1 MLAKRPRS
9 GMMGQLVP
17 SMAPPPAAQKSQ
29 RRRDRLLRLL
39 GGLTLLAPLGGCTLG
54 RELPN
59 IVYVA
64 IGANKDQLINA
75 ELKQALQDQLMKVGA
90 RYRQIHPDT
99 HFQYGIYPEDQMV
112 EVMRRRSW
120 SGLAPDLVLVN
131 GDTALR
137 LRQAGLVDPFP
148 ILKDQLA
155 IFNEEELRR
164 LRSPDGRLA
173 GLPVLVQTQLSCF
186 NRQRLS
192 EPPATLQELLNA
204 SANGHPMGLS
214 LDLYYLFWI
223 VGSTGALPAIDRAVL
238 GQPLNPAERQALTGW
253 LAWLQNASN
262 QQRVTFFPDQ
272 PTAEAEFKAGR
283 LDWIPCR
290 STVLP
295 QLRLVMG
302 SALGVAPLPDGEG
315 HRASPLNRLRVLALG
330 RSSSAAGRRRA
341 LAFSAYYLYAFAV
354 VRGAAA
360 TSQAVG
366 AWALA
371 VLLHLACLRPLAT
384 AALLAV
390 QMHPLAA
397 APILRPSICG
407 ANKACRF
414 QPIACPFRVEE
425 NAPVEFPI
433 ANRERKRFFCQTS
446 EPVDGPMPLR
456 HVGAVRG

>member
-120 SGLAPDLVLVN
+120 SGLAPDLLLVN

-341 LAFSAYYLYAFAV
+341 LAFSAYSVNPLTQRTLTLGSQTVLPANRFV
-354 VRGAAA
+354 TVPVQSSQVLAAMVTA
-360 TSQAVG
+360 ANQGLQANSLVT
-366 AWALA
+366 
-371 VLLHLACLRPLAT
+371 LLHTNDPRIPSLETLLTQLVFGETTPSGGAT
-384 AALLAV
+384 ELIRIL
-390 QMHPLAA
+390 Q
-397 APILRPSICG
+397 APP
-407 ANKACRF
+407 
-414 QPIACPFRVEE
+414 
-425 NAPVEFPI
+425 
-433 ANRERKRFFCQTS
+433 
-446 EPVDGPMPLR
+446 
-456 HVGAVRG
+456 

>member
-1 MLAKRPRS
+1 MLAKSPRS
-9 GMMGQLVP
+9 GMMGQIVP

-39 GGLTLLAPLGGCTLG
+39 GGLALLAPLGGCTLG

-59 IVYVA
+59 VVYVA
-64 IGANKDQLINA
+64 IGANKDQIINA
-75 ELKQALQDQLMKVGA
+75 ELKEEFQDQLVKVGA

-99 HFQYGIYPEDQMV
+99 HFQFGVYPEDQMV
-112 EVMRRRSW
+112 EVMRRRSR
-120 SGLAPDLVLVN
+120 SGLAPDLLLVN

-148 ILKDQLA
+148 IRKDQLA
-155 IFNEEELRR
+155 IFNKEELGR

-173 GLPVLVQTQLSCF
+173 GLPVLVQTQLGCF

-214 LDLYYLFWI
+214 LDIYYLFWI
-223 VGSTGALPAIDRAVL
+223 MGSTGALPAIDRAVL

-262 QQRVTFFPDQ
+262 QQRVTFFSDQ

-295 QLRLVMG
+295 QLRRVMG
-302 SALGVAPLPDGEG
+302 SALGVAPLPDGVG
-315 HRASPLNRLRVLALG
+315 HQASPINRLRVLALG

-341 LAFSAYYLYAFAV
+341 LAFSLYTVNPLTQRTLTLGSQTVLPANRFVTVPVQSSQVLAAMV
-354 VRGAAA
+354 AAA
-360 TSQAVG
+360 NQGLQANSLVTLVHTNDPRLPRVQTLLTELVFGESSPEG
-366 AWALA
+366 ASTELIKILQA
-371 VLLHLACLRPLAT
+371 RP
-384 AALLAV
+384 
-390 QMHPLAA
+390 
-397 APILRPSICG
+397 
-407 ANKACRF
+407 
-414 QPIACPFRVEE
+414 
-425 NAPVEFPI
+425 
-433 ANRERKRFFCQTS
+433 
-446 EPVDGPMPLR
+446 
-456 HVGAVRG
+456 

>member
-39 GGLTLLAPLGGCTLG
+39 GGLALLAPLGGCTLG

-59 IVYVA
+59 VVYVA
-64 IGANKDQLINA
+64 IGANEDQLINA
-75 ELKQALQDQLMKVGA
+75 ELKQSFQDQLMKVGA
-90 RYRQIHPDT
+90 RFRQIHPDT
-99 HFQYGIYPEDQMV
+99 HFQFGIYPEDQMV
-112 EVMRRRSW
+112 EVMRRRSR
-120 SGLAPDLVLVN
+120 SGLAPDLLLVN

-148 ILKDQLA
+148 VRKDQLA

-204 SANGHPMGLS
+204 SAKGHPMGLS

-262 QQRVTFFPDQ
+262 QQRVTLFPDQ

-295 QLRLVMG
+295 QLRQVMG

-315 HRASPLNRLRVLALG
+315 HLASPINRLRVLALG
-330 RSSSAAGRRRA
+330 RSSSAGGRRRA
-341 LAFSAYYLYAFAV
+341 LAFSFYSVNPLTQRTLTLGSQTVLPANRFVTVPVQSSQVLAAMV
-354 VRGAAA
+354 AAA
-360 TSQAVG
+360 NQG
-366 AWALA
+366 L
-371 VLLHLACLRPLAT
+371 
-384 AALLAV
+384 
-390 QMHPLAA
+390 Q
-397 APILRPSICG
+397 
-407 ANKACRF
+407 
-414 QPIACPFRVEE
+414 
-425 NAPVEFPI
+425 
-433 ANRERKRFFCQTS
+433 ANRLVTLVHTNDPRIPRMQTLLTELVFGES
-446 EPVDGPMPLR
+446 SPE
-456 HVGAVRG
+456 GASTKLIKILQARP

>member
-75 ELKQALQDQLMKVGA
+75 ELKQALQEQLMKVGA

-99 HFQYGIYPEDQMV
+99 HFQFGVYPEDQMV
-112 EVMRRRSW
+112 EVMRRRSR
-120 SGLAPDLVLVN
+120 SGLVPDLLIVN

-148 ILKDQLA
+148 IRKDQLA
-155 IFNEEELRR
+155 IFNDEELRR

-223 VGSTGALPAIDRAVL
+223 VGSTGSLPAIDRAVL
-238 GQPLNPAERQALTGW
+238 GQPLNPADRQAMTDW

-283 LDWIPCR
+283 IDWIPCR

-295 QLRLVMG
+295 QLRRVMG

-315 HRASPLNRLRVLALG
+315 HRASPINRLRVLALG

-341 LAFSAYYLYAFAV
+341 LTFSFYSVNPLTQ
-354 VRGAAA
+354 RTLTLG
-360 TSQAVG
+360 SQT
-366 AWALA
+366 
-371 VLLHLACLRPLAT
+371 VLPANRFVTVP
-384 AALLAV
+384 V
-390 QMHPLAA
+390 QSSQVLAA
-397 APILRPSICG
+397 MVAASNQGLQANSLVTLVHTNDPRIPRLQTLLTELVFGESSPEDASTELVQILQARP
-407 ANKACRF
+407 
-414 QPIACPFRVEE
+414 
-425 NAPVEFPI
+425 
-433 ANRERKRFFCQTS
+433 
-446 EPVDGPMPLR
+446 
-456 HVGAVRG
+456 

>member
-1 MLAKRPRS
+1 
-9 GMMGQLVP
+9 MGQLVP
-17 SMAPPPAAQKSQ
+17 SMAPPPAAKKSL

-39 GGLTLLAPLGGCTLG
+39 GGLALLAPLGGCTLG

-59 IVYVA
+59 VVYVA
-64 IGANKDQLINA
+64 IGANKDQIINA
-75 ELKQALQDQLMKVGA
+75 ELKQAFQDQLMKVGA
-90 RYRQIHPDT
+90 RFRQIHPDT
-99 HFQYGIYPEDQMV
+99 RFQFGVYPEDQMV
-112 EVMRRRSW
+112 EVMRRRSR
-120 SGLAPDLVLVN
+120 SGLAPDLLLVN

-148 ILKDQLA
+148 IRKDQLA
-155 IFNEEELRR
+155 IFNETELRR

-204 SANGHPMGLS
+204 TANGHPMGLS

-295 QLRLVMG
+295 QLRRVMG

-315 HRASPLNRLRVLALG
+315 HQASPINRLRVLALG

-341 LAFSAYYLYAFAV
+341 LAFSYYSVNPLTQRTLTLGSQTVLPANRFVTVPVQSSQVLAAMV
-354 VRGAAA
+354 AAA
-360 TSQAVG
+360 NQGLQANSLVTLVHTNDPRLPRLQTLLTELVFGESSPEG
-366 AWALA
+366 ASTELIEILQA
-371 VLLHLACLRPLAT
+371 RP
-384 AALLAV
+384 
-390 QMHPLAA
+390 
-397 APILRPSICG
+397 
-407 ANKACRF
+407 
-414 QPIACPFRVEE
+414 
-425 NAPVEFPI
+425 
-433 ANRERKRFFCQTS
+433 
-446 EPVDGPMPLR
+446 
-456 HVGAVRG
+456 

>member
-1 MLAKRPRS
+1 
-9 GMMGQLVP
+9 MGQLVP

-99 HFQYGIYPEDQMV
+99 HFQFGVYPEDQMV
-112 EVMRRRSW
+112 EVMRRRSR
-120 SGLAPDLVLVN
+120 SGLVPDLLIVN

-148 ILKDQLA
+148 IRKDQLA
-155 IFNEEELRR
+155 IFNDEELRR

-223 VGSTGALPAIDRAVL
+223 VGSTGSLPAIDRAVL
-238 GQPLNPAERQALTGW
+238 GQPLNPADRQAMTDW

-295 QLRLVMG
+295 QLRRVMG

-315 HRASPLNRLRVLALG
+315 HRASPINRLRVLALG

-341 LAFSAYYLYAFAV
+341 LTFSFYSVNPLTQ
-354 VRGAAA
+354 RTLTLG
-360 TSQAVG
+360 SQT
-366 AWALA
+366 
-371 VLLHLACLRPLAT
+371 VLPANRFVTVP
-384 AALLAV
+384 V
-390 QMHPLAA
+390 QSSQVLAA
-397 APILRPSICG
+397 MVAASNQGLQANSLVTLVHTNDPRIPRLQTLLTELVFGESSPEDASTELVQILQARP
-407 ANKACRF
+407 
-414 QPIACPFRVEE
+414 
-425 NAPVEFPI
+425 
-433 ANRERKRFFCQTS
+433 
-446 EPVDGPMPLR
+446 
-456 HVGAVRG
+456 

>member
-75 ELKQALQDQLMKVGA
+75 ELKQALQEQLMKVGA

-99 HFQYGIYPEDQMV
+99 HFQFGVYPEDQMV
-112 EVMRRRSW
+112 EVMRRRSR
-120 SGLAPDLVLVN
+120 SGLVPDLLIVN

-148 ILKDQLA
+148 IRKDQLA
-155 IFNEEELRR
+155 IFNDEELRR

-173 GLPVLVQTQLSCF
+173 GLPVLVQTHLSCF

-223 VGSTGALPAIDRAVL
+223 VGSTGSLPAIDRAVL
-238 GQPLNPAERQALTGW
+238 GQQLNPADRQAMTDW

-262 QQRVTFFPDQ
+262 QQRVTFFADQ
-272 PTAEAEFKAGR
+272 PNAEAEFKAGR
-283 LDWIPCR
+283 IDWIPCS

-295 QLRLVMG
+295 QLRRVMG

-315 HRASPLNRLRVLALG
+315 HRASPINRLRVLALG

-341 LAFSAYYLYAFAV
+341 LAFSFYSVNPLTQ
-354 VRGAAA
+354 RTLTLG
-360 TSQAVG
+360 SQT
-366 AWALA
+366 
-371 VLLHLACLRPLAT
+371 VLPANRFVTVP
-384 AALLAV
+384 V
-390 QMHPLAA
+390 QSSQVLAA
-397 APILRPSICG
+397 MVAASNQGLQANSLVTLVHTNDPRIPRLQTLLTELVFGESSPEDASTELVQILQARP
-407 ANKACRF
+407 
-414 QPIACPFRVEE
+414 
-425 NAPVEFPI
+425 
-433 ANRERKRFFCQTS
+433 
-446 EPVDGPMPLR
+446 
-456 HVGAVRG
+456 

>member
-75 ELKQALQDQLMKVGA
+75 ELKQALQEQLMKVGA

-99 HFQYGIYPEDQMV
+99 HFQFGVYPEDQMV
-112 EVMRRRSW
+112 EVMRRRSR
-120 SGLAPDLVLVN
+120 SGLVPDLLIVN

-148 ILKDQLA
+148 IRKDQLA
-155 IFNEEELRR
+155 IFNDEELRR

-223 VGSTGALPAIDRAVL
+223 VGSTGSLPAIDRAVL
-238 GQPLNPAERQALTGW
+238 GQQLNPADRQAMTDW

-283 LDWIPCR
+283 IDWIPCS

-295 QLRLVMG
+295 QLRRVMG

-315 HRASPLNRLRVLALG
+315 HRASPINRLRVLALG

-341 LAFSAYYLYAFAV
+341 LTFSFYSVNPLTQ
-354 VRGAAA
+354 RTLTLG
-360 TSQAVG
+360 SQT
-366 AWALA
+366 
-371 VLLHLACLRPLAT
+371 VLP
-384 AALLAV
+384 
-390 QMHPLAA
+390 
-397 APILRPSICG
+397 
-407 ANKACRF
+407 
-414 QPIACPFRVEE
+414 
-425 NAPVEFPI
+425 
-433 ANRERKRFFCQTS
+433 ANRFVTVPVQSSQVLSAMVAASNQGLQANSLVTLVHTNDPRIPRLQTLLTELVFGES
-446 EPVDGPMPLR
+446 SPEDASTELVQILQARP
-456 HVGAVRG
+456 

>member
-75 ELKQALQDQLMKVGA
+75 ELKQALQEQLMKVGA

-99 HFQYGIYPEDQMV
+99 HFQFGVYPEDQMV
-112 EVMRRRSW
+112 EVMRRRSR
-120 SGLAPDLVLVN
+120 SGLVPDLLIVN

-148 ILKDQLA
+148 IRKDQLA
-155 IFNEEELRR
+155 IFNDEELRR

-223 VGSTGALPAIDRAVL
+223 VGSTGSLPAIDRAVL
-238 GQPLNPAERQALTGW
+238 GQQLNPADRQAMTDW

-283 LDWIPCR
+283 IDWIPCS

-295 QLRLVMG
+295 QLRRVMG

-315 HRASPLNRLRVLALG
+315 HRASPINRLRVLALG

-341 LAFSAYYLYAFAV
+341 LTFSFYSVNPLTQ
-354 VRGAAA
+354 RTLTLG
-360 TSQAVG
+360 SQT
-366 AWALA
+366 
-371 VLLHLACLRPLAT
+371 VLPANRFVTVP
-384 AALLAV
+384 V
-390 QMHPLAA
+390 QSSQVLAA
-397 APILRPSICG
+397 MVAASNQGLQANSLVTLVHTNDPRIPRLQTLLTELVFGESSPEDASTELVQILQARP
-407 ANKACRF
+407 
-414 QPIACPFRVEE
+414 
-425 NAPVEFPI
+425 
-433 ANRERKRFFCQTS
+433 
-446 EPVDGPMPLR
+446 
-456 HVGAVRG
+456 

>member
-1 MLAKRPRS
+1 
-9 GMMGQLVP
+9 MGQLVP
-17 SMAPPPAAQKSQ
+17 SMAPPPAAKKSL

-39 GGLTLLAPLGGCTLG
+39 GGLALLAPVGGCTLG

-59 IVYVA
+59 VVYVA
-64 IGANKDQLINA
+64 IGANKDQIINA
-75 ELKQALQDQLMKVGA
+75 ELKQAFQDQLMKVGA
-90 RYRQIHPDT
+90 RFRQIHPDT
-99 HFQYGIYPEDQMV
+99 RFQFGVYPEDQMV
-112 EVMRRRSW
+112 EVMRRRSR
-120 SGLAPDLVLVN
+120 SGLAPDLLLVN

-148 ILKDQLA
+148 IRKDQLA
-155 IFNEEELRR
+155 IFNETELRR

-204 SANGHPMGLS
+204 TANGHPMGLS

-295 QLRLVMG
+295 QLRRVMG

-315 HRASPLNRLRVLALG
+315 HQASPINRLRVLALG

-341 LAFSAYYLYAFAV
+341 LAFSYYSVNPLTQRTLTLGSQTVLPANRFVTVPVQSSQVLAAMV
-354 VRGAAA
+354 AAA
-360 TSQAVG
+360 NQGLQANSLVTLVHTNDPRLPRLQSLLTELVFGESSPEG
-366 AWALA
+366 ASTELIEILQA
-371 VLLHLACLRPLAT
+371 RP
-384 AALLAV
+384 
-390 QMHPLAA
+390 
-397 APILRPSICG
+397 
-407 ANKACRF
+407 
-414 QPIACPFRVEE
+414 
-425 NAPVEFPI
+425 
-433 ANRERKRFFCQTS
+433 
-446 EPVDGPMPLR
+446 
-456 HVGAVRG
+456 